1 MSRSTLVKMTHCW
14 KSHNDAHLLQ
24 IGFNVEGILIDADGN
39 VEGDIEY
46 DPREDPL
53 DLESAR
59 VTVNLTKF
67 TGNTKNKL
75 Y

>member
-1 MSRSTLVKMTHCW
+1 MSGSTLVKMPRCW
-14 KSHNDAHLLQ
+14 KSPVDAHMFQ
-24 IGFNVEGILIDADGN
+24 IGFNVEGILVDADGN

-67 TGNTKNKL
+67 TGNTKK
-75 Y
+75 

>member
-1 MSRSTLVKMTHCW
+1 MF
-14 KSHNDAHLLQ
+14 Q
-24 IGFNVEGILIDADGN
+24 IGFNVEGILVDADGN

-67 TGNTKNKL
+67 TGNTKK
-75 Y
+75 

>member
-1 MSRSTLVKMTHCW
+1 M
-14 KSHNDAHLLQ
+14 
-24 IGFNVEGILIDADGN
+24 DADGN

-67 TGNTKNKL
+67 TGNTKNKTVL
-75 Y
+75 VKKENP